1 MKKYLI
7 TVVATSFAAS
17 SLASQGGLSE
27 ADQKKLVCVPKRTA
41 DGAIAEGQVC
51 KTGEQWRAALLAEKR
66 HATRTSFVDEAQRGS
81 YLARRPLQQFA
92 LKPSAKP
99 Y

>member
-27 ADQKKLVCVPKRTA
+27 ADRKKVVCVPKRTV
-41 DGAIAEGQVC
+41 DGEIAKGQVC
-51 KTGEQWRAALLAEKR
+51 KTGAQWRAVLLAEKR
-66 HATRTSFVDEAQRGS
+66 QASKTSFVYEAQRGT
-81 YLARRPLQQFA
+81 YLARRPLQHFA
-92 LKPSAKP
+92 PKSSAKP